1 MFVSF
6 FKSKKWALLAYT
18 GLVFLIAINWYQTTL
33 SVRFN
38 EWYRVFYDLCQNVD
52 RHTLN
57 DFYAQMRVF
66 LWIAM
71 PAVAAA
77 ISERYVARIWAFK
90 WREAMTFSYF
100 SYWKKVSKDIEGSS
114 QRIQEDIYR
123 FSKIIEDI
131 GTRVLSAAMIL
142 FAFIPVLW
150 SLSEKVPFEALKKIP
165 GSLVWI
171 ALAVSIGGLIISWL
185 VGWFLP
191 RLEYNNQKAEAAFR
205 KELVY
210 AEENKAEY
218 ASEETTKTLFGKL
231 KQNYYRLFLHY
242 CYFDLW
248 LNSFSQILVIVP
260 YLIMGPGL
268 FTKAITLGVMIQV
281 GNAFNQVRGSFSV
294 FIDNWTTIT
303 ELRSIHMRLKE
314 FEKNIDYKG

>member
-57 DFYAQMRVF
+57 DFYVQMRVF

-131 GTRVLSAAMIL
+131 GTRVLSAAMTL

-150 SLSEKVPFEALKKIP
+150 SLSEKVPFEALKKFP
-165 GSLVWI
+165 ALSYGSHL
-171 ALAVSIGGLIISWL
+171 
-185 VGWFLP
+185 
-191 RLEYNNQKAEAAFR
+191 Q
-205 KELVY
+205 
-210 AEENKAEY
+210 
-218 ASEETTKTLFGKL
+218 
-231 KQNYYRLFLHY
+231 
-242 CYFDLW
+242 
-248 LNSFSQILVIVP
+248 
-260 YLIMGPGL
+260 
-268 FTKAITLGVMIQV
+268 
-281 GNAFNQVRGSFSV
+281 
-294 FIDNWTTIT
+294 
-303 ELRSIHMRLKE
+303 
-314 FEKNIDYKG
+314 